1 MLKALRE
8 QVARWRAGAS
18 TGSGSGPE
26 AARHRREDRKHQ
38 LQEEIRRIQQE
49 IADLDT
55 SERAGTDRP
64 SSDTDSDA
72 MAILHRELEEKQRE
86 LARYQARI

>member
-8 QVARWRAGAS
+8 RVARWRAGAA
-18 TGSGSGPE
+18 TGAESGPE

-55 SERAGTDRP
+55 AERAGTDRP
-64 SSDTDSDA
+64 PSDTDSDA